1 MKFIFELAHP
11 KHYYQFRAT
20 MHRLESE
27 GHKILVVARDKDVL
41 LKILEEENRAYAI
54 YGQHGKRMLR
64 KFTALPELFITYYK
78 IVKKFGPDVIVS
90 KASPYAAIISKFYQ
104 VKTAITPD
112 SEVVTLTNKFVAPHS
127 DVVITPKTFKVD
139 FGQKHRFIN
148 GFFEDCYLHPSIF
161 TPNAAVL
168 DTLQL
173 KPGQPYFILRFI
185 GWTANHDVNNFGF
198 SAEEKEKLVARLEPH
213 GQVFISSE
221 AALPE
226 NLEKYRIK
234 IPASQMHSALHFA
247 KIYVGDSQTMA
258 TESALLGT
266 PSVRYNSFV
275 GPNDMSNFIIL
286 ENQYGILKNC
296 ASFADVENHIDG
308 LLANPGSK
316 QTWLKK
322 RQSYYEQVGDVNE
335 QIVNELVCQS
345 LSTNY
350 AN

>member
-1 MKFIFELAHP
+1 MNILFELTHP
-11 KHYYQFRAT
+11 KHFYQFRPVI
-20 MHRLESE
+20 HILEKE
-27 GHKILVVARDKDVL
+27 GHKIRIIARDKDVL
-41 LKILEEENRAYAI
+41 LQILQEQNLSYEL
-54 YGQHGKRMLR
+54 YGQHGKSMLK
-64 KFTALPELFITYYK
+64 KFTVLPELFIIYAK
-78 IVKKFGPDVIVS
+78 IVRSFKPNLIVS
-90 KASPYAAIISKFYQ
+90 KASPYATIIGRIFGI
-104 VKTAITPD
+104 KTVVFPD
-112 SEVVTLTNKFVAPHS
+112 SEIVKLTNKFVAPHS

-148 GFFEDCYLHPSIF
+148 GFFEDCYLHPSVF

-168 DTLQL
+168 DTLGL

-185 GWTANHDVNNFGF
+185 GWTANHDLNNFGF
-198 SAEEKEKLVARLEPH
+198 SAEEKEKLVAQLEPH
-213 GQVFISSE
+213 GRVFISSE

-247 KIYVGDSQTMA
+247 QIYIGDSQTMA

-296 ASFADVENHIDG
+296 ASFGEVQSHVDA
-308 LLANPGSK
+308 LLADPGSK
-316 QTWLKK
+316 KAWLEK
-322 RQSYYEQVGDVNE
+322 RESYYEQVGDVNQ
-335 QIVNELVCQS
+335 QIVDELVQ
-345 LSTNY
+345 
-350 AN
+350 